1 MRPKIEQV
9 RALSEEKL
17 KEEEFNTRLELMN
30 LRFKVATRQ
39 LSNPNELRNAKRRLA
54 HILTV
59 RRERELVG
67 GQDGHSRPAGIRS
80 GWAG

>member
-1 MRPKIEQV
+1 MRAKIETI
-9 RALSEEKL
+9 RALSDERL

-39 LSNPNELRNAKRRLA
+39 LSDPSELRGAKRRLA

-59 RRERELVG
+59 ARERELLG
-67 GQDGHSRPAGIRS
+67 GGR
-80 GWAG
+80 

>member
-1 MRPKIEQV
+1 MRAKIETV
-9 RALSEEKL
+9 RALSNERL

-39 LSNPNELRNAKRRLA
+39 LSSPSELQSAKRRLA

-59 RRERELVG
+59 ARERELMG
-67 GQDGHSRPAGIRS
+67 GAL
-80 GWAG
+80 

>member
-1 MRPKIEQV
+1 MRAKIETV
-9 RALSEEKL
+9 RALSNDRL

-39 LSNPNELRNAKRRLA
+39 LSNPSELQNAKRRLA

-59 RRERELVG
+59 ARERDLMEG
-67 GQDGHSRPAGIRS
+67 GL
-80 GWAG
+80 

>member
-1 MRPKIEQV
+1 MRAKIETV
-9 RALSEEKL
+9 RALSDERL

-39 LSNPNELRNAKRRLA
+39 LSNPSELRDAKRRLA

-59 RRERELVG
+59 ARERELVG
-67 GQDGHSRPAGIRS
+67 GEQ
-80 GWAG
+80 

>member
-1 MRPKIEQV
+1 MRAKIETV
-9 RALSEEKL
+9 RALSNERL

-39 LSNPNELRNAKRRLA
+39 LSSPSELQNAKRRLA

-59 RRERELVG
+59 ARERELMG
-67 GQDGHSRPAGIRS
+67 GAL
-80 GWAG
+80 